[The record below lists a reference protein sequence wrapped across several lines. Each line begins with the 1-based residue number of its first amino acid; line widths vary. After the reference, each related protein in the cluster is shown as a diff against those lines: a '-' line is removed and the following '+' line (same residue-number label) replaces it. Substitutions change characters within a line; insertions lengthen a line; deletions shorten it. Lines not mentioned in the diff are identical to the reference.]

1 MSNPKAWLFAI
12 TMILTPAMNKAQDLI
27 LREPVTFL
35 ALGDSYTIGEQVQ
48 VAERWPEQLFDS
60 LAANGFE
67 TEKLTTIARTGWT
80 TEVLIDAILAQ
91 NPPKEFNLVSLLIGV
106 NDQYQGLDIEWYKT
120 SFKEVLSMA
129 VDLAGGNKDAVF
141 VLSIPDYAY
150 TPFGQGSNSISKAID
165 AYNEINKSI
174 TQSYEIPYID
184 ITPISREGLAEP
196 SLVASDGLHPSG
208 LMYSRW
214 VSLILEKLIQNNIT
228 SIPGG
233 QSHSFEINIIPN
245 PADELI
251 EFRISGENHEEL
263 NILIYNAAGQV
274 ITKIRS
280 AGQSTIRHNTSTWAP
295 GIYFYSVRTDKS
307 HPIRGEFIIM

>member
-1 MSNPKAWLFAI
+1 MLNPKAWLFAI
-12 TMILTPAMNKAQDLI
+12 TMILTPTMNKAQDLI
-27 LREPVTFL
+27 LREPVKFL

-60 LAANGFE
+60 IAAYGFE

-120 SFKEVLSMA
+120 SFKEVLLMA
-129 VDLAGGNKDAVF
+129 IDLAGGNKDAVF

-150 TPFGQGSNSISKAID
+150 TPFGQGSTSITKEINAFND
-165 AYNEINKSI
+165 INKSI
-174 TQSYEIPYID
+174 SKSYDITYID

-208 LMYSRW
+208 LMYTRW
-214 VSLILEKLIQNNIT
+214 SSLILEKLIHNNVT
-228 SIPGG
+228 SMSGG
-233 QSHSFEINIIPN
+233 QSHSFKINIIPN

-251 EFRISGENHEEL
+251 EFVISGDHQKEL

-274 ITKIRS
+274 ITELRS
-280 AGQSTIRHNTSTWAP
+280 SGPSTIRHNTSTWAP
-295 GIYFYSVRTDKS
+295 GIYFYSVISDKGN
-307 HPIRGEFIIM
+307 PFRGEFIIM